1 MSIPESRSLQ
11 YSSLSCDEA
20 NAIIHWQR
28 NIDQTITCMPTS
40 QTDGARVIG
49 ASEFPPTA
57 PKDLSKASI
66 ENCAHATPEAIEAE
80 KVAHSDVL
88 STNRNPR
95 RTTKQ
100 LQPVPQLFYIKT
112 YRGMSGDA
120 ELSEESWTEDHH
132 RIQFKFR

>member
-1 MSIPESRSLQ
+1 MSVPESRSLQ

-20 NAIIHWQR
+20 NAIIHWRR
-28 NIDQTITCMPTS
+28 NIDQTIAC
-40 QTDGARVIG
+40 I
-49 ASEFPPTA
+49 EFPPTA
-57 PKDLSKASI
+57 PKDWSKASI

-80 KVAHSDVL
+80 KVAHPDVL

-112 YRGMSGDA
+112 YRGTSGDA

-132 RIQFKFR
+132 RIHFKFR